1 MIPFPVNCLYGGNTP
16 LPLARCLHLGC
27 SFRPSQDQRHASAQP
42 MTVYGFTRVLARAA
56 AASALDRLRV
66 DPVAELAPPA
76 RERHLGHDAALAK
89 PTGKLS
95 HQPRHDPFVV
105 AFGSL
110 GRDEPRHPPDHSPV
124 RSHRRPAERVRY
136 PVPALQLFVRR
147 ALCLDR
153 GVPPLRVVRRHPRR
167 HRPCLRALQPRQ
179 HLERDLQ
186 VRWLRFRGHFG
197 VR

>member
-1 MIPFPVNCLYGGNTP
+1 
-16 LPLARCLHLGC
+16 
-27 SFRPSQDQRHASAQP
+27 
-42 MTVYGFTRVLARAA
+42 MTVHGFARVLARAA

-95 HQPRHDPFVV
+95 RQPRHDPFVA

-110 GRDEPRHPPDHSPV
+110 GRDEPRRLTRHPPDHSPV
-124 RSHRRPAERVRY
+124 RRHRRPAERVRY

-147 ALCLDR
+147 ALRLDR
-153 GVPPLRVVRRHPRR
+153 CAPPLRVVRRHPRR
-167 HRPCLRALQPRQ
+167 HRPCLCALQPRQ
-179 HLERDLQ
+179 HRERDLHVPVAQ
-186 VRWLRFRGHFG
+186 PAVMSGMNSACVDLNAYGAYRDSLLLTIRR
-197 VR
+197 R